1 MPQFPTLDGR
11 LTPLRPVTLESSG
24 AGMTGRP
31 WSGPVF
37 VLSDSCCR
45 MQVRTTHL
53 GQLKR
58 DASPFLRRTVAE
70 TATRKHIPYDLV
82 VCPETCR
89 LLDGGCPIVAPASG
103 PGSYR
108 VIDNAAPWQD
118 GETLYPSVKE
128 VQPSP
133 HGDYADTLR
142 RSSSWT
148 LAKRKLVFQ
157 RRVQP

>member
-1 MPQFPTLDGR
+1 
-11 LTPLRPVTLESSG
+11 
-24 AGMTGRP
+24 
-31 WSGPVF
+31 
-37 VLSDSCCR
+37 
-45 MQVRTTHL
+45 MQVRIPISC
-53 GQLKR
+53 QLQR
-58 DASPFLRRTVAE
+58 DTGPFLRKAVAE

-103 PGSYR
+103 PWSYR
-108 VIDNAAPWQD
+108 AIDNAAMWRD